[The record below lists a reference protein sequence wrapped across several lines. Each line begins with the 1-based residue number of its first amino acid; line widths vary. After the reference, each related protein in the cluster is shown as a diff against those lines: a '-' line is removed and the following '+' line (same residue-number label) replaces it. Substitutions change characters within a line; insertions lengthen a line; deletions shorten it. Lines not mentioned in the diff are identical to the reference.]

1 MGGYNVSDY
10 MRTFLTEPLRAYMMD
25 LDIFFCEN
33 DIYQIA
39 VRDLKVVKRENLV
52 SVLKTISG
60 ASLGWNKPFEHIEI
74 KEFIKENSHGWSLTN
89 NMSRSTAERA
99 LRILSKEGLVLRF
112 SNLNGKELYFG
123 INAPRVIELADDHLG
138 SLDCINELVRLRL
151 EKWHQ
156 LKLSPLIEELQK
168 FMVLFAGKKICD
180 IREVQ
185 EIIKQYNNGET
196 R

>member
-1 MGGYNVSDY
+1 MRGYNVSDY
-10 MRTFLTEPLRAYMMD
+10 MRTFLTEPLRDYMMD

-60 ASLGWNKPFEHIEI
+60 ASLGWSKPFEHIEI
-74 KEFIKENSHGWSLTN
+74 KEFTKENSHGWSLTN

-99 LRILSKEGLVLRF
+99 LKVLMGAGLVLKF
-112 SNLNGKELYFG
+112 SIFNGQELYFG
-123 INAPRVIELADDHLG
+123 INIPRVIELADDHLG
-138 SLDCINELVRLRL
+138 SLICIDEIIRLRL

-156 LKLSPLIEELQK
+156 LKLSLLIEELQK
-168 FMVLFAGKKICD
+168 FMVLFAGRRICD
-180 IREVQ
+180 IREIQ

-196 R
+196 S